1 MNIPPNTIVAAG
13 PILIENGKILLCRE
27 IKLDGT
33 ESPFFMLP
41 GGGYEITDDSFE
53 QTCKREAK
61 EELGI
66 DIEILRPLRSL
77 FLKRPDRDGY
87 AILVHFLAKRLSDV
101 TPGKQ
106 IIEWGWF
113 DINNLP
119 ENCTPSIRE
128 VLHSYF
134 HEPHL

>member
-13 PILIENGKILLCRE
+13 PILIENGQILLCRE
-27 IKLDGT
+27 IKHDGT

-41 GGGYEITDDSFE
+41 GGGYEITDGSFE

-113 DINNLP
+113 DINSLP
-119 ENCTPSIRE
+119 ENCTPSIQE

-134 HEPHL
+134 HEPHI